1 MRNSRLSA
9 PTACI
14 RAQIVQHALLHSL
27 ALAPCG
33 SRDRPHTTAGVSFL
47 GVRKLLLTDLPADI
61 LTDGHTEHDT
71 NRSCTTHGVGTHGN
85 RCGLPTVG
93 PEDVINC
100 YPSSPLGY
108 GSGFK
113 ATGTDSSAAPSHPHW
128 R

>member
-47 GVRKLLLTDLPADI
+47 GVRKLLLTDLPADP
-61 LTDGHTEHDT
+61 LTFIQRVG
-71 NRSCTTHGVGTHGN
+71 RSVRRVPAWADAPT
-85 RCGLPTVG
+85 LPHPPSAQATATSIARPHPPRRPPSG
-93 PEDVINC
+93 PLQRPRI
-100 YPSSPLGY
+100 
-108 GSGFK
+108 
-113 ATGTDSSAAPSHPHW
+113 AAA
-128 R
+128 